1 MKNPIDEMRDLI
13 EKLNYYTKLYDE
25 GKSPISDKE
34 WDDMYFHLE
43 KLEEETGISL
53 GNSPTIHVDYQVV
66 NQLKKVKHN
75 HPMLSLDKTKSEDD
89 VVAFLAGHDGIAMAK
104 MDGLTCS
111 LYYEE
116 GLLTSAET
124 RGNGEVGED
133 ILQNIVRVK
142 GVPIEIPF
150 KDKLVIDG
158 EVICTYE
165 DFEDFSSTYKNPRNF
180 ASGSIRLLDSR
191 ASAQRKLTF
200 VAWDCITGLDECKY
214 LSEKIAHLDSLGF
227 IIVPFLILPVNSSD
241 KINQAISLIK
251 DMAKA
256 FSYPI
261 DGIVFKYDDCAYYQS
276 LGATEHHF
284 RGGLAYKFYD
294 EEYETYLRNIEWSM
308 GKTGI
313 LTPVAIYD
321 DVDTDDSIIN
331 RASLHNLNIMKQ
343 LLGDYPFK
351 GEKIWVCKQ
360 NEIIPQVVRAES
372 LRENFV
378 NGNKS
383 LDKIYSII
391 EDRLLIPPT
400 KCPICG
406 GDTYIKDDFLYCGNP
421 NCDGKFINQLE
432 HFCGKKGL
440 DIKGL
445 SEATLQKLVDWGWV
459 GNYQELFS
467 LSNFRDEWV
476 KKPGFGEKSV
486 DKLLSTIE
494 EARHCELWQFISA
507 LSIPL
512 IGSTYA
518 KEIAKRS
525 MDWFCFREC
534 VEKNYDFTAW
544 ERFGYEMNESLHR
557 FNYSQADD
565 LAYKILDIHNS
576 LWIDP
581 QATTPVIKFSEINGK
596 TFVVTGA
603 VHQFKNRDEVKI
615 AIETR
620 GGKVTNSVTKNTNY
634 LINNDINST
643 SSKNV
648 KAKQLGIPIIT
659 EEQLIAML

>member
-1 MKNPIDEMRDLI
+1 MNPVDEMRDLI

-34 WDDMYFHLE
+34 WDDMYFHLK

-75 HPMLSLDKTKSEDD
+75 HPMLSLDKTKSEDE
-89 VVAFLAGHDGIAMAK
+89 VVEFLAGHDGIAMAK

-111 LYYEE
+111 LCYED
-116 GLLTSAET
+116 GLLISAET
-124 RGNGEVGED
+124 RGNGEIGED

-150 KDKLVIDG
+150 KDKLVVDG

-191 ASAQRKLTF
+191 ASSQRRLTF
-200 VAWDCITGLDECKY
+200 VAWDCITGLDEYKN
-214 LSEKIAHLDSLGF
+214 LSQKIIHLASLGF
-227 IIVPFLILPVNSSD
+227 IIVPFLVLPINNSD
-241 KINQAISLIK
+241 KINHAISLIK
-251 DMAKA
+251 GMAKE

-261 DGIVFKYDDCAYYQS
+261 DGIVFKYNNCEYYQS

-284 RGGLAYKFYD
+284 RGGLAFKFYD
-294 EEYETYLRNIEWSM
+294 EEYETNLKDIEWSM

-331 RASLHNLNIMKQ
+331 RASLHNLNIMNQ
-343 LLGDYPFK
+343 LLGKPYK
-351 GEKIWVCKQ
+351 GQKIWVCKQ
-360 NEIIPQVVRAES
+360 NEIIPQVVRSE
-372 LRENFV
+372 R
-378 NGNKS
+378 
-383 LDKIYSII
+383 LDAALTYI
-391 EDRLLIPPT
+391 DIPA
-400 KCPICG
+400 KCPVCG
-406 GDTYIKDDFLYCGNP
+406 SDTYVKDDFLYCSNP
-421 NCDGKFINQLE
+421 NCDGKFINQLV

-445 SEATLQKLVDWGWV
+445 SEATLQKLVDWGWIN
-459 GNYQELFS
+459 NYQELFS
-467 LSNFRDEWV
+467 LSNFRDEWI
-476 KKPGFGEKSV
+476 KKPGFGQKSV

-494 EARHCELWQFISA
+494 EVRYCELWQFISA

-518 KEIAKRS
+518 KEIAKKCK
-525 MDWFCFREC
+525 DWFSFREY

-544 ERFGYEMNESLHR
+544 DRFGYEMNDSLHR

-576 LWIDP
+576 LWVDP
-581 QATTPVIKFSEINGK
+581 QATTPTIKFSEVNGK
-596 TFVVTGA
+596 TFVITGA
-603 VHQFKNRDEVKI
+603 VRQFQNRDEVKA
-615 AIETR
+615 AIEAH
-620 GGKVTNSVTKNTNY
+620 GGKVTASVSKNTDY

-643 SSKNV
+643 SNKNI
-648 KAKQLGIPIIT
+648 KAKQLGVPIIT

>member
-1 MKNPIDEMRDLI
+1 MNPVDEMRDLI
-13 EKLNYYTKLYDE
+13 EKLNHYTKLYDE

-53 GNSPTIHVDYQVV
+53 GNSPTIHIDYQVV

-75 HPMLSLDKTKSEDD
+75 HPMLSLDKTKSEDEI
-89 VVAFLAGHDGIAMAK
+89 VEFLAGHDGIAMAK

-111 LYYEE
+111 LCYEN
-116 GLLTSAET
+116 GLLISAET
-124 RGNGEVGED
+124 RGNGEIGED

-150 KDKLVIDG
+150 KDKLVVDG

-191 ASAQRKLTF
+191 ASSQRRLTF
-200 VAWDCITGLDECKY
+200 VAWDCITGLDEYKN
-214 LSEKIAHLDSLGF
+214 LSQKIIHLDSLGF
-227 IIVPFLILPVNSSD
+227 IIVPFLVLPINNSD
-241 KINQAISLIK
+241 KINHAISLIK
-251 DMAKA
+251 GMAKD

-261 DGIVFKYDDCAYYQS
+261 DGIVFKYNNCEYYQS

-284 RGGLAYKFYD
+284 RGGLAFKFYD
-294 EEYETYLRNIEWSM
+294 EEYETNLKDIEWSM

-331 RASLHNLNIMKQ
+331 RASLHNLNIMNQ
-343 LLGDYPFK
+343 LLGKPYK
-351 GEKIWVCKQ
+351 GQKIWVCKQ
-360 NEIIPQVVRAES
+360 NEIIPQVVRSE
-372 LRENFV
+372 R
-378 NGNKS
+378 
-383 LDKIYSII
+383 LDAALTYI
-391 EDRLLIPPT
+391 DIPA
-400 KCPICG
+400 KCPVCG
-406 GDTYIKDDFLYCGNP
+406 SNTYVKDDFLYCSNP
-421 NCDGKFINQLE
+421 NCDGKFINQLV

-445 SEATLQKLVDWGWV
+445 SEATLQKLVDWGWIN
-459 GNYQELFS
+459 NYQELFS
-467 LSNFRDEWV
+467 LSNFRDEWI
-476 KKPGFGEKSV
+476 KKPGFGQKSV

-494 EARHCELWQFISA
+494 EVRYCELWQFISA

-518 KEIAKRS
+518 KEIAKKCK
-525 MDWFCFREC
+525 DWFSFREYI
-534 VEKNYDFTAW
+534 EKNYDFTAW
-544 ERFGYEMNESLHR
+544 DRFGYEMNDSLHR

-576 LWIDP
+576 LWVDP
-581 QATTPVIKFSEINGK
+581 QATMPIIKFSEVNGK
-596 TFVVTGA
+596 IFVITGA
-603 VHQFKNRDEVKI
+603 IRQFQNRDEVKA
-615 AIETR
+615 AIEAR
-620 GGKVTNSVTKNTNY
+620 GGKVTASVSKNTDY

-643 SSKNV
+643 SNKNI

>member
-1 MKNPIDEMRDLI
+1 M
-13 EKLNYYTKLYDE
+13 
-25 GKSPISDKE
+25 
-34 WDDMYFHLE
+34 
-43 KLEEETGISL
+43 
-53 GNSPTIHVDYQVV
+53 
-66 NQLKKVKHN
+66 
-75 HPMLSLDKTKSEDD
+75 
-89 VVAFLAGHDGIAMAK
+89 
-104 MDGLTCS
+104 
-111 LYYEE
+111 
-116 GLLTSAET
+116 
-124 RGNGEVGED
+124 
-133 ILQNIVRVK
+133 
-142 GVPIEIPF
+142 
-150 KDKLVIDG
+150 
-158 EVICTYE
+158 
-165 DFEDFSSTYKNPRNF
+165 
-180 ASGSIRLLDSR
+180 
-191 ASAQRKLTF
+191 
-200 VAWDCITGLDECKY
+200 
-214 LSEKIAHLDSLGF
+214 
-227 IIVPFLILPVNSSD
+227 
-241 KINQAISLIK
+241 
-251 DMAKA
+251 
-256 FSYPI
+256 
-261 DGIVFKYDDCAYYQS
+261 
-276 LGATEHHF
+276 
-284 RGGLAYKFYD
+284 AYKFYD
-294 EEYETYLRNIEWSM
+294 EEYETNLRDIEWSM
-308 GKTGI
+308 GKTGT

-331 RASLHNLNIMKQ
+331 RASLHNLNIMNQ
-343 LLGDYPFK
+343 LLGKPYK
-351 GEKIWVCKQ
+351 GQKIWVCKQ
-360 NEIIPQVVRAES
+360 NEIIPQVVRSE
-372 LRENFV
+372 
-378 NGNKS
+378 KS
-383 LDKIYSII
+383 NVALTYID
-391 EDRLLIPPT
+391 IPA
-400 KCPICG
+400 KCPVCG
-406 GDTYIKDDFLYCGNP
+406 GDTYVKDDFLYCGNP

-581 QATTPVIKFSEINGK
+581 QATTPVIKFSEVNGK
-596 TFVVTGA
+596 TFVVTGS
-603 VHQFKNRDEVKI
+603 VHQFKNRDEVKV

-620 GGKVTNSVTKNTNY
+620 GGKVTNSVTKNTDY

>member
-1 MKNPIDEMRDLI
+1 MNPVDEMRDLI

-34 WDDMYFHLE
+34 WDDMYFYLE
-43 KLEEETGISL
+43 KLEEETGIFL
-53 GNSPTIHVDYQVV
+53 GNSPTIHIDYRVV

-75 HPMLSLDKTKSEDD
+75 HPMLSLDKTKSEDE
-89 VVAFLAGHDGIAMAK
+89 VVEFLAGHDGIAMAK

-111 LYYEE
+111 LCYED
-116 GLLTSAET
+116 GLLISAET
-124 RGNGEVGED
+124 RGNGEIGED

-150 KDKLVIDG
+150 KDKLVVDG

-191 ASAQRKLTF
+191 ASSQRRLTF
-200 VAWDCITGLDECKY
+200 VAWDCITGLDEYKN
-214 LSEKIAHLDSLGF
+214 LSQKIIHLDSLGF
-227 IIVPFLILPVNSSD
+227 IIVPFFVLPINNSD
-241 KINQAISLIK
+241 KINHTISLIK
-251 DMAKA
+251 DMAKD

-261 DGIVFKYDDCAYYQS
+261 DGIVFKYNNCEYYQS

-284 RGGLAYKFYD
+284 RGGLAFKFYD
-294 EEYETYLRNIEWSM
+294 EEYETNLKDIEWSM

-331 RASLHNLNIMKQ
+331 RASLHNLNIMNQ
-343 LLGDYPFK
+343 LLGKPYK
-351 GEKIWVCKQ
+351 GQKIWVCKQ
-360 NEIIPQVVRAES
+360 NEIIPQVVRSERSDAA
-372 LRENFV
+372 LTYI
-378 NGNKS
+378 
-383 LDKIYSII
+383 D
-391 EDRLLIPPT
+391 IPA
-400 KCPICG
+400 KCPVCG
-406 GDTYIKDDFLYCGNP
+406 SDTYVKDDFLYCSNS
-421 NCDGKFINQLE
+421 NCDGKFINQLV

-445 SEATLQKLVDWGWV
+445 SEATLQKLVDWGWIN
-459 GNYQELFS
+459 NYQELFS
-467 LSNFRDEWV
+467 LSNFRDEWIE
-476 KKPGFGEKSV
+476 KPSFGQKSV

-518 KEIAKRS
+518 KEIAKKCK
-525 MDWFCFREC
+525 DWFSFREYI
-534 VEKNYDFTAW
+534 EKNYDFIAW
-544 ERFGYEMNESLHR
+544 DRFGYEMNDSLHR

-565 LAYKILDIHNS
+565 LVYKILDIHNS
-576 LWIDP
+576 LWVDP
-581 QATTPVIKFSEINGK
+581 QVTMPTIKFSEVNGK
-596 TFVVTGA
+596 TFVITGA
-603 VHQFKNRDEVKI
+603 VRQFQNRDEVKA
-615 AIETR
+615 AIETH
-620 GGKVTNSVTKNTNY
+620 GGKVTASVSKNTDY

-643 SSKNV
+643 SSKNI

>member
-1 MKNPIDEMRDLI
+1 MNPIDEMRDLI

-25 GKSPISDKE
+25 GHPSISDKE

-75 HPMLSLDKTKSEDD
+75 HPMLSLDKTKSEDE
-89 VVAFLAGHDGIAMAK
+89 VAAFLAGHDGIAMAK

-111 LYYEE
+111 LCYEE

-150 KDKLVIDG
+150 KDKLVVDG

-165 DFEDFSSTYKNPRNF
+165 DFKDFDDAYKNPRNF

-191 ASAQRKLTF
+191 ASSQRRLTF
-200 VAWDCITGLDECKY
+200 VAWDCITGLDECKN
-214 LSEKIAHLDSLGF
+214 LSEKILRLDGLGF
-227 IIVPFLILPVNSSD
+227 IIVPFLILPVNTSEI
-241 KINQAISLIK
+241 INHAISLIK
-251 DMAKA
+251 DMAKD

-261 DGIVFKYDDCAYYQS
+261 DGVVFKYDNCEYYQS

-284 RGGLAYKFYD
+284 RGGLAFKFYD

-308 GKTGI
+308 GKTGQ
-313 LTPVAIYD
+313 LTPVAIFDPVD
-321 DVDTDDSIIN
+321 DGESIVE
-331 RASLHNLNIMKQ
+331 RASLHNLSIMKQ
-343 LLGDYPFK
+343 ILGHPYSRQPI
-351 GEKIWVCKQ
+351 KIIKANQ
-360 NEIIPQVVRAES
+360 IIPQVVW
-372 LRENFV
+372 
-378 NGNKS
+378 GQ
-383 LDKIYSII
+383 KIEPNPYSYW
-391 EDRLLIPPT
+391 EPPC

-421 NCDGKFINQLE
+421 NCDGKFINQLV

-459 GNYQELFS
+459 GNYQELFG
-467 LSNFRDEWV
+467 LSNFRDEWI

-581 QATTPVIKFSEINGK
+581 QATTPVIKFSEVNGK

>member
-1 MKNPIDEMRDLI
+1 MNPIEEMRELI
-13 EKLNYYTKLYDE
+13 DKLNYYTKLYDE
-25 GKSPISDKE
+25 GHPSISDKE

-43 KLEEETGISL
+43 ELEEETGISL

-66 NQLKKVKHN
+66 NQLRKVKHN
-75 HPMLSLDKTKSEDD
+75 HPMLSLNKTKSEDD
-89 VVAFLAGHDGIAMAK
+89 VVAFLANHDGIAMAK

-116 GLLTSAET
+116 GLLVSAET

-150 KDKLVIDG
+150 KDKLVVDG

-191 ASAQRKLTF
+191 ASSQRRLTF
-200 VAWDCITGLDECKY
+200 VAWDCITGLDCET
-214 LSEKIAHLDSLGF
+214 LSEKLIKLDVLGF
-227 IIVPFLILPVNSSD
+227 ITVPFIKIMLNPD
-241 KINQAISLIK
+241 EYKINKTLDYLVTHNINSAINYIK
-251 DMAKA
+251 ETARDKG
-256 FSYPI
+256 YPI
-261 DGIVFKYDDCAYYQS
+261 DGIVFKYDNCEYYQS

-284 RGGLAYKFYD
+284 RGGLAFKFYD
-294 EEYETYLRNIEWSM
+294 EEYETYLRDIEWGL
-308 GKTGI
+308 GKTGQI
-313 LTPVAIYD
+313 TPVAIYD

-343 LLGDYPFK
+343 LLGKPYK
-351 GEKIWVCKQ
+351 GQKIWVCKQ
-360 NEIIPQVVRAES
+360 NEIIPQVVRSE
-372 LRENFV
+372 
-378 NGNKS
+378 KS
-383 LDKIYSII
+383 NVSSTYID
-391 EDRLLIPPT
+391 IPA
-400 KCPICG
+400 KCPVCG
-406 GDTYIKDDFLYCGNP
+406 GDTYIQEDILYCSNP
-421 NCDGKFINQLE
+421 HCDGKFVNLLC
-432 HFCGKKGL
+432 HFVGKKGL

-476 KKPGFGEKSV
+476 EQQGFGPKSV
-486 DKLLSTIE
+486 DKLLTTIE
-494 EARHCELWQFISA
+494 NARECELWQFIAS

-512 IGSTYA
+512 IGTTYA
-518 KEIAKRS
+518 KEIAKRCK
-525 MDWFCFREC
+525 DWFSFREC
-534 VEKNYDFTAW
+534 IGKDYDFTAW
-544 ERFGYEMNESLHR
+544 DRFGYEINDSIHSFDYKE
-557 FNYSQADD
+557 ADD
-565 LAYKILDIHNS
+565 LAYKILTIHNS

-581 QATTPVIKFSEINGK
+581 TATVSTVKFSEIAGK
-596 TFVVTGA
+596 TFVITGA
-603 VHQFKNRDEVKI
+603 VHTFKNRDEVKV

-620 GGKVTNSVTKNTNY
+620 GGKVTGSVSKNTNY
-634 LINNDINST
+634 LVNNDINST

>member
-1 MKNPIDEMRDLI
+1 MNPVDEMRDLI
-13 EKLNYYTKLYDE
+13 EKLNHYTKLYDE

-34 WDDMYFHLE
+34 WDDMYFHLK

-75 HPMLSLDKTKSEDD
+75 HPMLSLDKTKSEDE
-89 VVAFLAGHDGIAMAK
+89 VVEFLAGHDGIAMAK

-111 LYYEE
+111 LCYED
-116 GLLTSAET
+116 GLLISAET
-124 RGNGEVGED
+124 RGNGEIGED

-150 KDKLVIDG
+150 KDKLVVDG

-191 ASAQRKLTF
+191 ASAQRRLTF
-200 VAWDCITGLDECKY
+200 VAWDCITGLDEYKN
-214 LSEKIAHLDSLGF
+214 LSQKIIHLDSLGF
-227 IIVPFLILPVNSSD
+227 IIVPFLVLPINNSD
-241 KINQAISLIK
+241 KINHAISLIK
-251 DMAKA
+251 GMAKD

-261 DGIVFKYDDCAYYQS
+261 DGIVFKYNNCEYYQS

-284 RGGLAYKFYD
+284 RGGLAFKFYD
-294 EEYETYLRNIEWSM
+294 EEYETNLKDIEWSM

-331 RASLHNLNIMKQ
+331 RASLHNLNIMNQ
-343 LLGDYPFK
+343 LLGKPYK
-351 GEKIWVCKQ
+351 GQKIWVCKQ
-360 NEIIPQVVRAES
+360 NEIIPQVVRGERSDAA
-372 LRENFV
+372 LTYI
-378 NGNKS
+378 
-383 LDKIYSII
+383 D
-391 EDRLLIPPT
+391 IPA
-400 KCPICG
+400 KCPVCG
-406 GDTYIKDDFLYCGNP
+406 SDTYVKDDFLYCSNP
-421 NCDGKFINQLE
+421 NCDGKFINQLV

-445 SEATLQKLVDWGWV
+445 SEATLQKLVDWGWIN
-459 GNYQELFS
+459 NYQELFS
-467 LSNFRDEWV
+467 LYNFRDEWV
-476 KKPGFGEKSV
+476 KKPGFGQKSV

-494 EARHCELWQFISA
+494 EVRYCELWQFISA

-518 KEIAKRS
+518 KEIAKKCK
-525 MDWFCFREC
+525 DWFSFREYI
-534 VEKNYDFTAW
+534 EKNYDFTAW
-544 ERFGYEMNESLHR
+544 DRFGYEMNDSLHR

-565 LAYKILDIHNS
+565 LAYKILDVHNS
-576 LWIDP
+576 LWVDP
-581 QATTPVIKFSEINGK
+581 QATMPTIKFSEVNGK
-596 TFVVTGA
+596 IFVITGA
-603 VHQFKNRDEVKI
+603 VRQFQNRDEVKA
-615 AIETR
+615 AIEAH
-620 GGKVTNSVTKNTNY
+620 GGKVTASVSKNTDY

-643 SSKNV
+643 SSKNI

>member
-1 MKNPIDEMRDLI
+1 MNPVDEMRDLI

-53 GNSPTIHVDYQVV
+53 GNSPTIHIDYQVV

-75 HPMLSLDKTKSEDD
+75 HPMLSLDKTKSEDE
-89 VVAFLAGHDGIAMAK
+89 VVEFLAGHDGIAMAK

-111 LYYEE
+111 LCYED
-116 GLLTSAET
+116 GLLISAET
-124 RGNGEVGED
+124 RGNGEIGED

-150 KDKLVIDG
+150 KDKLVVDG

-191 ASAQRKLTF
+191 ASSQRRLTF
-200 VAWDCITGLDECKY
+200 VAWDCITGLDEYKN
-214 LSEKIAHLDSLGF
+214 LSQKIIHLGSLGF
-227 IIVPFLILPVNSSD
+227 IIVPFLVLPINNSD
-241 KINQAISLIK
+241 KINHAISLIK
-251 DMAKA
+251 GMAKD

-261 DGIVFKYDDCAYYQS
+261 DGIVFKYNNCEYYQS

-284 RGGLAYKFYD
+284 RGGLAFKFYD
-294 EEYETYLRNIEWSM
+294 EEYETNLKDIEWSM

-331 RASLHNLNIMKQ
+331 RASLHNLNIMNQ
-343 LLGDYPFK
+343 LLGKPYK
-351 GEKIWVCKQ
+351 GQKIWVCKQ
-360 NEIIPQVVRAES
+360 NEIIPQVVRSE
-372 LRENFV
+372 
-378 NGNKS
+378 KS
-383 LDKIYSII
+383 DAALTYIDI
-391 EDRLLIPPT
+391 PT
-400 KCPICG
+400 KCPVCG
-406 GDTYIKDDFLYCGNP
+406 SDTYVKDDSLYCSNP
-421 NCDGKFINQLE
+421 NCDGKFINQLV

-445 SEATLQKLVDWGWV
+445 SEATLQKLVDWGWIN
-459 GNYQELFS
+459 NYQELFS
-467 LSNFRDEWV
+467 LSNFRDEWI
-476 KKPGFGEKSV
+476 KKPGFGQKSV

-494 EARHCELWQFISA
+494 EVRYCELWQFISA

-518 KEIAKRS
+518 KEIAKKCK
-525 MDWFCFREC
+525 DWFSFREYI
-534 VEKNYDFTAW
+534 EKNYDFTDW
-544 ERFGYEMNESLHR
+544 DRFGYEMNDSLHR

-581 QATTPVIKFSEINGK
+581 QGTTPTIKFSEVNGK
-596 TFVVTGA
+596 TFVITGA
-603 VHQFKNRDEVKI
+603 VHQFQNRDEVKTV
-615 AIETR
+615 IETH
-620 GGKVTNSVTKNTNY
+620 GGKVTASVSKNTDY

-643 SSKNV
+643 SSKNI

>member
-1 MKNPIDEMRDLI
+1 MNPIDEMRDLI

-25 GKSPISDKE
+25 GHPSISDKE

-75 HPMLSLDKTKSEDD
+75 HPMLSLDKTKSKDE
-89 VVAFLAGHDGIAMAK
+89 VVAFLTGHNGIAMAK

-111 LYYEE
+111 LCYED
-116 GLLTSAET
+116 GLLISAET

-142 GVPIEIPF
+142 GVPIEIPN
-150 KDKLVIDG
+150 KNRLVIDG

-191 ASAQRKLTF
+191 ASSQRRLTF
-200 VAWDCITGLDECKY
+200 VAWDCITGLDECKN
-214 LSEKIAHLDSLGF
+214 LSEKILRLDGLGF
-227 IIVPFLILPVNSSD
+227 IIVPFLILPVNTPEI
-241 KINQAISLIK
+241 INHAISLIK
-251 DMAKA
+251 DMAKD

-261 DGIVFKYDDCAYYQS
+261 DGIVFKYDDCEYYQS

-284 RGGLAYKFYD
+284 RGGLAFKFYD
-294 EEYETYLRNIEWSM
+294 EEYETNLKDIEWSM

-331 RASLHNLNIMKQ
+331 RASLHNLNIMNQ
-343 LLGDYPFK
+343 LLGKPYK
-351 GEKIWVCKQ
+351 GQKIWVCKQ
-360 NEIIPQVVRAES
+360 NEIIPQVVRSE
-372 LRENFV
+372 
-378 NGNKS
+378 KS
-383 LDKIYSII
+383 NVALTYID
-391 EDRLLIPPT
+391 IPA
-400 KCPICG
+400 KCPVCG
-406 GDTYIKDDFLYCGNP
+406 GDTYVKDDFLYCGNP
-421 NCDGKFINQLE
+421 NCDGKFVNLLN
-432 HFCGKKGL
+432 HFVGKKGL

-445 SEATLQKLVDWGWV
+445 SEATLQKLIDWGWI
-459 GNYQELFS
+459 GNYQELFN
-467 LSNFRDEWV
+467 LSNFRDEWIEQ
-476 KKPGFGEKSV
+476 PGFGVKSV
-486 DKLLSTIE
+486 DKLLATID
-494 EARHCELWQFISA
+494 EARNCELWQFIAS

-518 KEIAKRS
+518 KEIAKRCK
-525 MDWFCFREC
+525 DWFSFREC
-534 VEKNYDFTAW
+534 IEKNYDFTAW
-544 ERFGYEMNESLHR
+544 DRFGYEMNDSLHN
-557 FNYSQADD
+557 FDYKEADE
-565 LAYKILDIHNS
+565 LAFKILNIHNS

-581 QATTPVIKFSEINGK
+581 TATVLTVKFSEIADK
-596 TFVVTGA
+596 VFVITGS
-603 VHQFKNRDEVKI
+603 VHTFKNRDEVKVT
-615 AIETR
+615 IETR

-643 SSKNV
+643 SSKNI

>member
-1 MKNPIDEMRDLI
+1 MNPVDEMRDLI

-34 WDDMYFHLE
+34 WDDMYFHLK

-75 HPMLSLDKTKSEDD
+75 HPMLSLDKTKSEDE
-89 VVAFLAGHDGIAMAK
+89 VVEFLAGHDGIAMAK

-111 LYYEE
+111 LCYED
-116 GLLTSAET
+116 GLLISAET
-124 RGNGEVGED
+124 RGNGEIGED

-150 KDKLVIDG
+150 KDKLVVDG

-191 ASAQRKLTF
+191 ASSQRRLTF
-200 VAWDCITGLDECKY
+200 VAWDCITGLDEYKN
-214 LSEKIAHLDSLGF
+214 LSQKIIHLASLGF
-227 IIVPFLILPVNSSD
+227 IIVPFLVLPINNSD
-241 KINQAISLIK
+241 KINHAISLIK
-251 DMAKA
+251 GMAKE

-261 DGIVFKYDDCAYYQS
+261 DGIVFKYNNCEYYQS

-284 RGGLAYKFYD
+284 RGGLAFKFYD
-294 EEYETYLRNIEWSM
+294 EEYETNLKDIEWSM

-331 RASLHNLNIMKQ
+331 RASLHNLNIMNQ
-343 LLGDYPFK
+343 LLGKPYK
-351 GEKIWVCKQ
+351 GQKIWVCKQ
-360 NEIIPQVVRAES
+360 NEIIPQVVRSE
-372 LRENFV
+372 R
-378 NGNKS
+378 
-383 LDKIYSII
+383 LDAALTYI
-391 EDRLLIPPT
+391 DIPA
-400 KCPICG
+400 KCPVCG
-406 GDTYIKDDFLYCGNP
+406 SDTYVKDDFLYCSNP
-421 NCDGKFINQLE
+421 NCDGKFINQLV

-445 SEATLQKLVDWGWV
+445 SEATLQKLVDCGWIN
-459 GNYQELFS
+459 NYQELFS
-467 LSNFRDEWV
+467 LSNFRDEWI
-476 KKPGFGEKSV
+476 KKPGFGQKSV

-494 EARHCELWQFISA
+494 EVRYCELWQFISA

-518 KEIAKRS
+518 KEIAKKCK
-525 MDWFCFREC
+525 DWFSFREY

-544 ERFGYEMNESLHR
+544 DRFGYEMNDSLHR

-576 LWIDP
+576 LWVDP
-581 QATTPVIKFSEINGK
+581 QATTPTIKFSEVNGK
-596 TFVVTGA
+596 TFVITGA
-603 VHQFKNRDEVKI
+603 VRQFQNRDEVKA
-615 AIETR
+615 AIEAH
-620 GGKVTNSVTKNTNY
+620 GGKVTASVSKNTDY

-643 SSKNV
+643 SNKNI

>member
-1 MKNPIDEMRDLI
+1 MNPVDEMRDLI
-13 EKLNYYTKLYDE
+13 EKLNHYTKLYDE

-34 WDDMYFHLE
+34 WDDMYFHLK

-53 GNSPTIHVDYQVV
+53 GNSPTIHIDYQVV

-75 HPMLSLDKTKSEDD
+75 HPMLSLDKTKSEDE
-89 VVAFLAGHDGIAMAK
+89 VVEFLADHDGIAMAK

-111 LYYEE
+111 LCYED
-116 GLLTSAET
+116 GLLISAET
-124 RGNGEVGED
+124 RGNGEIGED

-150 KDKLVIDG
+150 KDKLVVDG

-165 DFEDFSSTYKNPRNF
+165 DFKDFSSTYKNPRNF

-191 ASAQRKLTF
+191 ASSQRRLTF
-200 VAWDCITGLDECKY
+200 VAWDCITGLDEYKN
-214 LSEKIAHLDSLGF
+214 LSQKIIHLDSLGF
-227 IIVPFLILPVNSSD
+227 IIVPFLVLPINNSD
-241 KINQAISLIK
+241 KINHAISLIK
-251 DMAKA
+251 GMAKD

-261 DGIVFKYDDCAYYQS
+261 DGIVFKYNNCEYYQS

-284 RGGLAYKFYD
+284 RGGLAFKFYD
-294 EEYETYLRNIEWSM
+294 EEYETNLKDIEWSM

-331 RASLHNLNIMKQ
+331 RASLHNLNIMNQ
-343 LLGDYPFK
+343 LLGKPYK
-351 GEKIWVCKQ
+351 GQKIWVCKQ
-360 NEIIPQVVRAES
+360 NEIIPQVVRSE
-372 LRENFV
+372 R
-378 NGNKS
+378 
-383 LDKIYSII
+383 LDIVLTYI
-391 EDRLLIPPT
+391 DIPA
-400 KCPICG
+400 KCPVCG
-406 GDTYIKDDFLYCGNP
+406 SDTYVKDDFLYCSNP
-421 NCDGKFINQLE
+421 NCDGKFINQLV

-445 SEATLQKLVDWGWV
+445 SEATLQKLVDWGWIN
-459 GNYQELFS
+459 NYQELFS
-467 LSNFRDEWV
+467 LSNFRDEWI
-476 KKPGFGEKSV
+476 KKPGFGQKSV

-494 EARHCELWQFISA
+494 EVRYCELWQFISA

-518 KEIAKRS
+518 KEIAKKCK
-525 MDWFCFREC
+525 DWFSFREYI
-534 VEKNYDFTAW
+534 EKNYDFTDW
-544 ERFGYEMNESLHR
+544 DRFGYEMNDSLHR

-581 QATTPVIKFSEINGK
+581 QGTTPTIKFSEVNGK
-596 TFVVTGA
+596 TFVITGA
-603 VHQFKNRDEVKI
+603 VHQFQNRDEVKTV
-615 AIETR
+615 IETH
-620 GGKVTNSVTKNTNY
+620 GGKVTTSVSKNTDY

-643 SSKNV
+643 SSKNI

>member
-1 MKNPIDEMRDLI
+1 MNPVDEMRDLI
-13 EKLNYYTKLYDE
+13 EKLNHYTKLYDE

-53 GNSPTIHVDYQVV
+53 GNSPTIHIDYQVV

-75 HPMLSLDKTKSEDD
+75 HPMLSLDKTKSEDE
-89 VVAFLAGHDGIAMAK
+89 VVEFLAGHDGIAMAK

-111 LYYEE
+111 LCYED
-116 GLLTSAET
+116 GLLISAET
-124 RGNGEVGED
+124 RGNGEIGED

-150 KDKLVIDG
+150 KDKLVVDG

-191 ASAQRKLTF
+191 ASSQRRLTF
-200 VAWDCITGLDECKY
+200 VAWDCITGLDEYKN
-214 LSEKIAHLDSLGF
+214 LSQKIIHLDSLGF
-227 IIVPFLILPVNSSD
+227 IIVPFLVLPINNSD
-241 KINQAISLIK
+241 KINHAISLIRG
-251 DMAKA
+251 MAKD

-261 DGIVFKYDDCAYYQS
+261 DGIVFKYNNCEYYQS

-284 RGGLAYKFYD
+284 RGGLAFKFYD
-294 EEYETYLRNIEWSM
+294 EEYETNLKDIEWSM

-331 RASLHNLNIMKQ
+331 RASLHNLNIMNQ
-343 LLGDYPFK
+343 LLGKPYK
-351 GEKIWVCKQ
+351 GQKIWVCKQ
-360 NEIIPQVVRAES
+360 NEIIPQVVRSE
-372 LRENFV
+372 R
-378 NGNKS
+378 
-383 LDKIYSII
+383 LDAALTYI
-391 EDRLLIPPT
+391 DIPA
-400 KCPICG
+400 KCPVCG
-406 GDTYIKDDFLYCGNP
+406 SNTYVKDDFLYCSNP
-421 NCDGKFINQLE
+421 NCDGKFINQLV

-445 SEATLQKLVDWGWV
+445 SEATLQKLVDWGWIN
-459 GNYQELFS
+459 NYQELFS
-467 LSNFRDEWV
+467 LSNFRDEWI
-476 KKPGFGEKSV
+476 KKPGFGQKSV
-486 DKLLSTIE
+486 DKLLSIIE
-494 EARHCELWQFISA
+494 EVRYCELWQFISA

-518 KEIAKRS
+518 KEIAKKCK
-525 MDWFCFREC
+525 DWFSFREYI
-534 VEKNYDFTAW
+534 EKNYDFTDW
-544 ERFGYEMNESLHR
+544 DRFGYEMNDSLHR

-581 QATTPVIKFSEINGK
+581 QGTTPTIKFSEVNGK
-596 TFVVTGA
+596 TFVITGA
-603 VHQFKNRDEVKI
+603 VRQFQNRDEVKTV
-615 AIETR
+615 IETH
-620 GGKVTNSVTKNTNY
+620 GGKVTASVSKNTDY

-643 SSKNV
+643 SSKNI

>member
-1 MKNPIDEMRDLI
+1 MNQLDEMRDLI

-43 KLEEETGISL
+43 ELEEKTGIYL
-53 GNSPTIHVDYQVV
+53 GNSPTVHVDYQVV

-75 HPMLSLDKTKSEDD
+75 HPMLSLDKTKSVDE
-89 VVAFLAGHDGIAMAK
+89 VVSFLGKNDGIAMAK

-111 LYYEE
+111 LCYED

-142 GVPIEIPF
+142 GVPLEIPF
-150 KDKLVIDG
+150 KNKLIIDG

-191 ASAQRKLTF
+191 ASSQRRLTF
-200 VAWDCITGLDECKY
+200 VAWDCIAGLDECKN
-214 LSEKIAHLDSLGF
+214 LSEKIFRLDGLGF
-227 IIVPFLILPVNSSD
+227 IIVPFLILPANTSYKVD
-241 KINQAISLIK
+241 HAILLIK
-251 DMAKA
+251 DMAKEY
-256 FSYPI
+256 SYPI
-261 DGIVFKYDDCAYYQS
+261 DGVVFKYDNCEYYQS
-276 LGATEHHF
+276 LGATGHHF
-284 RGGLAYKFYD
+284 RGGLAFKFYD
-294 EEYETYLRNIEWSM
+294 EEYETYLRDIEWGL
-308 GKTGI
+308 GKTGQI
-313 LTPVAIYD
+313 TPVAIYD

-331 RASLHNLNIMKQ
+331 RASLHNLNIMRQ
-343 LLGDYPFK
+343 LLGKPYK
-351 GEKIWVCKQ
+351 GQKIWVCKQ
-360 NEIIPQVVRAES
+360 NEIIPQVVRSE
-372 LRENFV
+372 
-378 NGNKS
+378 KS
-383 LDKIYSII
+383 NTALTYID
-391 EDRLLIPPT
+391 IPA
-400 KCPICG
+400 KCPVCG
-406 GDTYIKDDFLYCGNP
+406 GDTYIQEDILYCGNP
-421 NCDGKFINQLE
+421 HCDGKLVNLLC

-476 KKPGFGEKSV
+476 EQPGFGPKSV
-486 DKLLSTIE
+486 DKLLATID
-494 EARHCELWQFISA
+494 EARDCELWQFIAS

-512 IGSTYA
+512 IGTTYA
-518 KEIAKRS
+518 KEIAKRCN
-525 MDWFCFREC
+525 DWFSFREC
-534 VEKNYDFTAW
+534 IEKNYDFTTW
-544 ERFGYEMNESLHR
+544 DRFGYEINDSIHNFDYKE
-557 FNYSQADD
+557 ADD
-565 LAYKILDIHNS
+565 LAYKVLTIHNS

-581 QATTPVIKFSEINGK
+581 TATVSTVKFSEVAGK
-596 TFVVTGA
+596 TFVITGS
-603 VHQFKNRDEVKI
+603 VHTFKNRDEVKV

-620 GGKVTNSVTKNTNY
+620 GGKVTGSVSKNTNY
-634 LINNDINST
+634 LVNNDINST

>member
-1 MKNPIDEMRDLI
+1 MNPVDEMRDLI
-13 EKLNYYTKLYDE
+13 EKLNHYTKLYDE

-34 WDDMYFHLE
+34 WDDMYFHLK

-53 GNSPTIHVDYQVV
+53 GNSPTIHIDYQVV

-75 HPMLSLDKTKSEDD
+75 HPMLSLDKTKSEDE
-89 VVAFLAGHDGIAMAK
+89 VVEFLADHDGIAMAK

-111 LYYEE
+111 LCYED
-116 GLLTSAET
+116 GLLISAET
-124 RGNGEVGED
+124 RGNGEIGED

-150 KDKLVIDG
+150 KDKLVVDG

-191 ASAQRKLTF
+191 ASSQRRLTF
-200 VAWDCITGLDECKY
+200 VAWDCITGLDEYKN
-214 LSEKIAHLDSLGF
+214 LSQKIIHLDSLGF
-227 IIVPFLILPVNSSD
+227 IIVPFLVLPINNSD
-241 KINQAISLIK
+241 KINHAISLIK
-251 DMAKA
+251 GMAKD

-261 DGIVFKYDDCAYYQS
+261 DGIVFKYNNCEYYQS

-284 RGGLAYKFYD
+284 RGGLAFKFYD
-294 EEYETYLRNIEWSM
+294 EEYETNLKDIEWSM

-331 RASLHNLNIMKQ
+331 RASLHNLNIMNQ
-343 LLGDYPFK
+343 LLGKPYK
-351 GEKIWVCKQ
+351 GQKIWVCKQ
-360 NEIIPQVVRAES
+360 NEIIPQVVRSERSDVA
-372 LRENFV
+372 LTYI
-378 NGNKS
+378 
-383 LDKIYSII
+383 D
-391 EDRLLIPPT
+391 IPA
-400 KCPICG
+400 KCPVCG
-406 GDTYIKDDFLYCGNP
+406 SDTYVKDDFLYCSNS
-421 NCDGKFINQLE
+421 NCDGKFINQLV

-445 SEATLQKLVDWGWV
+445 SEATLQKLVDWGWIN
-459 GNYQELFS
+459 NYQELFS
-467 LSNFRDEWV
+467 LSNFRDEWI
-476 KKPGFGEKSV
+476 KKPGFGQKSV

-494 EARHCELWQFISA
+494 EVRYCELWQFISA

-518 KEIAKRS
+518 KEIAKKCK
-525 MDWFCFREC
+525 DWFSFREYI
-534 VEKNYDFTAW
+534 EKNYDFTDW
-544 ERFGYEMNESLHR
+544 DRFGYEMNDSLHR

-581 QATTPVIKFSEINGK
+581 QGTTPTIKFSEVNGK
-596 TFVVTGA
+596 TFVITGA
-603 VHQFKNRDEVKI
+603 VHQFQNRDEVKTV
-615 AIETR
+615 IETH
-620 GGKVTNSVTKNTNY
+620 GGKVTASVSKNTDY

-643 SSKNV
+643 SSKNI

>member
-1 MKNPIDEMRDLI
+1 MNPVDEMRDLI
-13 EKLNYYTKLYDE
+13 EKLNHYTKLYDE

-34 WDDMYFHLE
+34 WDDMYFHLK

-75 HPMLSLDKTKSEDD
+75 HPMLSLDKTKSEDE
-89 VVAFLAGHDGIAMAK
+89 VVEFLAGHDGIAMAK

-111 LYYEE
+111 LCYED
-116 GLLTSAET
+116 GLLISAET
-124 RGNGEVGED
+124 RGNGEIGED

-150 KDKLVIDG
+150 KDKLVVDG

-191 ASAQRKLTF
+191 ASSQRRLTF
-200 VAWDCITGLDECKY
+200 VAWDCITGLDEYKN
-214 LSEKIAHLDSLGF
+214 LSEKIIHLDSLGF
-227 IIVPFLILPVNSSD
+227 IIVPFLVLPINNSD
-241 KINQAISLIK
+241 KINYAISLIK
-251 DMAKA
+251 DMAKD

-261 DGIVFKYDDCAYYQS
+261 DGIVFKYNNCEYYQS

-284 RGGLAYKFYD
+284 RGGLAFKFYD
-294 EEYETYLRNIEWSM
+294 EEYETNLKDIEWSM

-331 RASLHNLNIMKQ
+331 RASLHNLNIMNQ
-343 LLGDYPFK
+343 LLGKPYK
-351 GEKIWVCKQ
+351 GQKIWVCKQ
-360 NEIIPQVVRAES
+360 NEIIPQVVRSE
-372 LRENFV
+372 R
-378 NGNKS
+378 
-383 LDKIYSII
+383 LDAALTYI
-391 EDRLLIPPT
+391 DIPA
-400 KCPICG
+400 KCPVCG
-406 GDTYIKDDFLYCGNP
+406 SDTYVKDDFLYCSNP
-421 NCDGKFINQLE
+421 NCDGKFINQLV

-445 SEATLQKLVDWGWV
+445 SEATLQKLVDWGWIN
-459 GNYQELFS
+459 NYQELFS
-467 LSNFRDEWV
+467 LSNFRDEWI
-476 KKPGFGEKSV
+476 KKPGFGQKSV

-494 EARHCELWQFISA
+494 EVRYCELWQFISA

-518 KEIAKRS
+518 KEIAKKCK
-525 MDWFCFREC
+525 DWFSFREYI
-534 VEKNYDFTAW
+534 EKNYDFTDW
-544 ERFGYEMNESLHR
+544 DRFGYEMNDSLHR

-581 QATTPVIKFSEINGK
+581 QGTTPTIKFSEVNGK
-596 TFVVTGA
+596 TFVITGA
-603 VHQFKNRDEVKI
+603 VHQFQNRDEVKTV
-615 AIETR
+615 IETH
-620 GGKVTNSVTKNTNY
+620 GGKVTASVSKNTDY

-643 SSKNV
+643 SSKNI

>member
-1 MKNPIDEMRDLI
+1 MNPIDEMRELI
-13 EKLNYYTKLYDE
+13 DKLNYYTKLYDE
-25 GKSPISDKE
+25 GHPSISDKD
-34 WDDMYFHLE
+34 WDDMYFHLKE
-43 KLEEETGISL
+43 LEEKTGIYL
-53 GNSPTIHVDYQVV
+53 GNSPTVHVDYQVV

-75 HPMLSLDKTKSEDD
+75 HPMLSLDKTKSVDE
-89 VVAFLAGHDGIAMAK
+89 VVSFLGKNDGIAMAK

-111 LYYEE
+111 LCYED

-133 ILQNIVRVK
+133 IFQNIVRVK
-142 GVPIEIPF
+142 GVPLEIPF
-150 KDKLVIDG
+150 KNKLIVDG

-165 DFEDFSSTYKNPRNF
+165 DFEDFSSAYKNPRNF

-191 ASAQRKLTF
+191 ASSQRRLTF
-200 VAWDCITGLDECKY
+200 VAWDCIAGLDECKN
-214 LSEKIAHLDSLGF
+214 LSEKIFRLDGLGF
-227 IIVPFLILPVNSSD
+227 IIVPFLMLPANTSD
-241 KINQAISLIK
+241 KVNHAILLIK
-251 DMAKA
+251 DMAKEY
-256 FSYPI
+256 SYPI

-294 EEYETYLRNIEWSM
+294 EEYETYLRDIEWGL
-308 GKTGI
+308 GKTGQI
-313 LTPVAIYD
+313 TPVAIYD

-331 RASLHNLNIMKQ
+331 RASLHNLNIMRQ
-343 LLGDYPFK
+343 LLGKPYK
-351 GEKIWVCKQ
+351 GQKIWVCKQ
-360 NEIIPQVVRAES
+360 NEIIPQVVRSE
-372 LRENFV
+372 
-378 NGNKS
+378 KS
-383 LDKIYSII
+383 NTALTYID
-391 EDRLLIPPT
+391 IPA
-400 KCPICG
+400 KCPVCG
-406 GDTYIKDDFLYCGNP
+406 GDTYIQDDILYCGNP
-421 NCDGKFINQLE
+421 HCDGKFVNLLC

-476 KKPGFGEKSV
+476 EQQGFGPKSV
-486 DKLLSTIE
+486 DKLLATID
-494 EARHCELWQFISA
+494 EARNCELWQFIAS

-512 IGSTYA
+512 IGTTYA
-518 KEIAKRS
+518 KEIAKRCN
-525 MDWFCFREC
+525 DWFSFREC
-534 VEKNYDFTAW
+534 IEKNYDFTTW
-544 ERFGYEMNESLHR
+544 DRFGYEINDSIHNFDYKE
-557 FNYSQADD
+557 ADD
-565 LAYKILDIHNS
+565 LAYKVLTIHNS

-581 QATTPVIKFSEINGK
+581 TATVSTVKFSEVAGK
-596 TFVVTGA
+596 TFVITGS
-603 VHQFKNRDEVKI
+603 VHTFKNRDEVKV

-620 GGKVTNSVTKNTNY
+620 GGKVTGSVSKNTDY
-634 LINNDINST
+634 LVNNDINST

>member
-1 MKNPIDEMRDLI
+1 MNPIDEMRDLI

-25 GKSPISDKE
+25 GHPSISDKE

-75 HPMLSLDKTKSEDD
+75 HPMLSLDKTKSEDE
-89 VVAFLAGHDGIAMAK
+89 VVAFLANHDGIAMAK

-111 LYYEE
+111 LYYED

-150 KDKLVIDG
+150 RDKLVIDG

-165 DFEDFSSTYKNPRNF
+165 DFEDFADTYKNPRNF

-191 ASAQRKLTF
+191 ASSQRRLTF
-200 VAWDCITGLDECKY
+200 VAWDCIEGLDCKT
-214 LSEKIAHLDSLGF
+214 LSEKLFKLVDLGF
-227 IIVPFLILPVNSSD
+227 FIVPYLILPENTFE
-241 KINQAISLIK
+241 KINHAILLIQN
-251 DMAKA
+251 MAKD

-261 DGIVFKYDDCAYYQS
+261 DGVVFKYDNCEYYQS
-276 LGATEHHF
+276 LGATGHHF
-284 RGGLAYKFYD
+284 RGGLAFKFYD
-294 EEYETYLRNIEWSM
+294 EEYDTELLNIEWSM
-308 GKTGI
+308 GKTGQI
-313 LTPVAIYD
+313 TPIAIFKP
-321 DVDTDDSIIN
+321 VDMDDSEVS

-343 LLGDYPFK
+343 ILGTPYYRQ
-351 GEKIWVCKQ
+351 KIKVYKA
-360 NEIIPQVVRAES
+360 NMIIPQVKSGV
-372 LRENFV
+372 LENDE
-378 NGNKS
+378 KS
-383 LDKIYSII
+383 GFFDPDIPYSMTTPYHFY
-391 EDRLLIPPT
+391 PPV

-406 GDTYIKDDFLYCGNP
+406 EETYIQDDFLYCSNP
-421 NCDGKFINQLE
+421 YCDGKFVNKLV

-467 LSNFRDEWV
+467 LSNFRDEWMEQ
-476 KKPGFGEKSV
+476 PGFGPKSV
-486 DKLLSTIE
+486 DKLLATID
-494 EARHCELWQFISA
+494 EARDCELWQFIAS

-512 IGSTYA
+512 IGTTYA
-518 KEIAKRS
+518 KEIAKRCK
-525 MDWFCFREC
+525 DWFSFREC
-534 VEKNYDFTAW
+534 IGKNYDFTAW
-544 ERFGYEMNESLHR
+544 DRFGYEINDSIHNFDYKE
-557 FNYSQADD
+557 ADD
-565 LAYKILDIHNS
+565 LAYKVLTIHNS

-581 QATTPVIKFSEINGK
+581 TATVSTVKFNDVAGK
-596 TFVVTGA
+596 TFVITGS
-603 VHQFKNRDEVKI
+603 VHTFKNRDEVKV

-620 GGKVTNSVTKNTNY
+620 GGKVTGSVSKNTNY
-634 LINNDINST
+634 LVNNDINSI
-643 SSKNV
+643 SSKNM

>member
-1 MKNPIDEMRDLI
+1 MNPVDEMRDLI

-53 GNSPTIHVDYQVV
+53 GNSPTIHIDYQVV

-75 HPMLSLDKTKSEDD
+75 HPMLSLDKTKSEDE
-89 VVAFLAGHDGIAMAK
+89 VVEFLAGHDGIAMAK

-111 LYYEE
+111 LCYED
-116 GLLTSAET
+116 GLLISAET
-124 RGNGEVGED
+124 RGNGEIGED

-150 KDKLVIDG
+150 KDKLVVDG

-191 ASAQRKLTF
+191 ASSQRRLTF
-200 VAWDCITGLDECKY
+200 VAWDCITGLDEYKN
-214 LSEKIAHLDSLGF
+214 LSQKIIHLDSLGF
-227 IIVPFLILPVNSSD
+227 IIVPFLVLPINNSD
-241 KINQAISLIK
+241 KINHAISLIK
-251 DMAKA
+251 GMAKD

-261 DGIVFKYDDCAYYQS
+261 DGIVFKYNDCEYYQS

-284 RGGLAYKFYD
+284 RGGLAFKFYD
-294 EEYETYLRNIEWSM
+294 EEYETNLKDIEWSM

-331 RASLHNLNIMKQ
+331 RASLHNLNIMNQ
-343 LLGDYPFK
+343 LLGKPYK
-351 GEKIWVCKQ
+351 GQKIWVCKQ
-360 NEIIPQVVRAES
+360 NEIIPQVVRSE
-372 LRENFV
+372 
-378 NGNKS
+378 K
-383 LDKIYSII
+383 LDAALTYI
-391 EDRLLIPPT
+391 DIPA
-400 KCPICG
+400 KCPVCG
-406 GDTYIKDDFLYCGNP
+406 SDTYIKDDFLYCSNP
-421 NCDGKFINQLE
+421 NCDGKFINQLV

-445 SEATLQKLVDWGWV
+445 SEATLQKLVDWGWMN
-459 GNYQELFS
+459 NYQELFS
-467 LSNFRDEWV
+467 LSNFRDEWI
-476 KKPGFGEKSV
+476 KKPGFGQKSV

-494 EARHCELWQFISA
+494 EVRYCELWQFISA

-518 KEIAKRS
+518 KEIAKKCK
-525 MDWFCFREC
+525 DWFSFREY

-544 ERFGYEMNESLHR
+544 DRFGYEMNDSLHR

-581 QATTPVIKFSEINGK
+581 QVTIEKIESAILNKNFVITGRLLLIQNREKLINIVEEK
-596 TFVVTGA
+596 
-603 VHQFKNRDEVKI
+603 
-615 AIETR
+615 
-620 GGKVTNSVTKNTNY
+620 GGKVQSS
-634 LINNDINST
+634 I
-643 SSKNV
+643 SSKTTYLVCNDLNSASTKFK
-648 KAKQLGIPIIT
+648 KAKELNIPVIS
-659 EEQLIAML
+659 EEELLKMCDYKI

>member
-1 MKNPIDEMRDLI
+1 MNPVDEMRDLI
-13 EKLNYYTKLYDE
+13 EKLNHYTKLYDE

-43 KLEEETGISL
+43 KLEKETGISL
-53 GNSPTIHVDYQVV
+53 GNSPTIHIDYQVV

-75 HPMLSLDKTKSEDD
+75 HPMLSLDKTKSEDE
-89 VVAFLAGHDGIAMAK
+89 VVEFLAGHDGIAMAK

-111 LYYEE
+111 LCYED
-116 GLLTSAET
+116 GLLISAET
-124 RGNGEVGED
+124 RGNGEIGED

-150 KDKLVIDG
+150 KNKLVVDG

-191 ASAQRKLTF
+191 ASAQRRLTF
-200 VAWDCITGLDECKY
+200 VAWDCITGLDEYKN
-214 LSEKIAHLDSLGF
+214 LSQKIIHLDSLGF
-227 IIVPFLILPVNSSD
+227 IIVPFLVLPINNSD
-241 KINQAISLIK
+241 KINHAISLIK
-251 DMAKA
+251 GMAKD

-261 DGIVFKYDDCAYYQS
+261 DGIVFKYNNCEYYRS

-284 RGGLAYKFYD
+284 RGGLAFKFYD
-294 EEYETYLRNIEWSM
+294 EEYETNLKDIEWSM

-331 RASLHNLNIMKQ
+331 RASLHNLNIMNQ
-343 LLGDYPFK
+343 LLGKPYK
-351 GEKIWVCKQ
+351 GQKIWVCKQ
-360 NEIIPQVVRAES
+360 NEIIPQVVRSERSDAA
-372 LRENFV
+372 LTYI
-378 NGNKS
+378 
-383 LDKIYSII
+383 D
-391 EDRLLIPPT
+391 IPA
-400 KCPICG
+400 KCPVCG
-406 GDTYIKDDFLYCGNP
+406 SDTYVKDDFLYCSNS
-421 NCDGKFINQLE
+421 NCDGKFINQLV

-445 SEATLQKLVDWGWV
+445 SEATLQKLVDWGWIN
-459 GNYQELFS
+459 NYQELFS
-467 LSNFRDEWV
+467 LSNFRDEWI
-476 KKPGFGEKSV
+476 KKPGFGQKSV

-494 EARHCELWQFISA
+494 EVRYCELWQFISA

-518 KEIAKRS
+518 KEIAKKCK
-525 MDWFCFREC
+525 DWFSFREY

-544 ERFGYEMNESLHR
+544 DRFGYEMNDSLHR

-565 LAYKILDIHNS
+565 LVYKILDIHNS
-576 LWIDP
+576 LWVDP
-581 QATTPVIKFSEINGK
+581 QATTPTIKFSEVNGK
-596 TFVVTGA
+596 TFVITGA
-603 VHQFKNRDEVKI
+603 VRQFQNRDEVKA
-615 AIETR
+615 AIETH
-620 GGKVTNSVTKNTNY
+620 GGKVTASVSKNTDY

-643 SSKNV
+643 SSKNI

>member
-1 MKNPIDEMRDLI
+1 MNPVDEMRDLI
-13 EKLNYYTKLYDE
+13 EKLNHYTKLYDE

-75 HPMLSLDKTKSEDD
+75 HPMLSLDKTKSEDE
-89 VVAFLAGHDGIAMAK
+89 VVEFLAGHDGIAMAK

-111 LYYEE
+111 LCYED
-116 GLLTSAET
+116 GLLISAET
-124 RGNGEVGED
+124 RGNGEIGED

-150 KDKLVIDG
+150 KDKLVVDG

-191 ASAQRKLTF
+191 ASAQRRLTF
-200 VAWDCITGLDECKY
+200 VAWDCITGLDEYKN
-214 LSEKIAHLDSLGF
+214 LSQKIIHLDSLGF
-227 IIVPFLILPVNSSD
+227 IIVPFLVLPINNSD
-241 KINQAISLIK
+241 KINHAISLIK
-251 DMAKA
+251 GMAKD

-261 DGIVFKYDDCAYYQS
+261 DGIVFKYNNCEYYQS

-284 RGGLAYKFYD
+284 RGGLAFKFYD
-294 EEYETYLRNIEWSM
+294 EEYETNLKDIEWSM

-331 RASLHNLNIMKQ
+331 RASLHNLNIMNQ
-343 LLGDYPFK
+343 LLGKPYK
-351 GEKIWVCKQ
+351 GQKIWVCKQ
-360 NEIIPQVVRAES
+360 NEIIPQVVRSE
-372 LRENFV
+372 
-378 NGNKS
+378 KS
-383 LDKIYSII
+383 DAALTYIDI
-391 EDRLLIPPT
+391 PT
-400 KCPICG
+400 KCPVCG
-406 GDTYIKDDFLYCGNP
+406 SDTYVKDDFLYCSNP
-421 NCDGKFINQLE
+421 NCDGKFINQLV

-445 SEATLQKLVDWGWV
+445 SEATLQKLVDWGWIN
-459 GNYQELFS
+459 NYQELFS
-467 LSNFRDEWV
+467 LSNFRDEWI
-476 KKPGFGEKSV
+476 KKPGFGQKSV

-494 EARHCELWQFISA
+494 EVRYCELWQFISA

-518 KEIAKRS
+518 KEIAKKCK
-525 MDWFCFREC
+525 DWFSFREY

-544 ERFGYEMNESLHR
+544 DRFGYEMNDSLHR

-576 LWIDP
+576 LWVDP
-581 QATTPVIKFSEINGK
+581 QATTPTIKFSEVNGK
-596 TFVVTGA
+596 TFVITGA
-603 VHQFKNRDEVKI
+603 VRQFQNRDEVK
-615 AIETR
+615 AVIETH
-620 GGKVTNSVTKNTNY
+620 GGKVTASVSKNTDY

-643 SSKNV
+643 SSKNI

>member
-1 MKNPIDEMRDLI
+1 MNPVDEMRDLI
-13 EKLNYYTKLYDE
+13 EKLNHYTKLYDE

-53 GNSPTIHVDYQVV
+53 GNSPTIHIDYQVV

-75 HPMLSLDKTKSEDD
+75 HPMLSLDKTKSEDE
-89 VVAFLAGHDGIAMAK
+89 VVEFLAGHDGIAMAK

-111 LYYEE
+111 LCYED
-116 GLLTSAET
+116 GLLISAET
-124 RGNGEVGED
+124 RGNGEIGED

-150 KDKLVIDG
+150 KDKLVVDG

-191 ASAQRKLTF
+191 ASAQRRLTF
-200 VAWDCITGLDECKY
+200 VAWDCITGLDEYKN
-214 LSEKIAHLDSLGF
+214 LSQKIIHLDSLGF
-227 IIVPFLILPVNSSD
+227 IIVPFLVLPINNSD
-241 KINQAISLIK
+241 KINHAISLIK
-251 DMAKA
+251 GMAKD

-261 DGIVFKYDDCAYYQS
+261 DGIVFKYNNCEYYQS

-284 RGGLAYKFYD
+284 RGGLAFKFYD
-294 EEYETYLRNIEWSM
+294 EEYETNLKDIEWSM

-331 RASLHNLNIMKQ
+331 RASLHNLNIMNQ
-343 LLGDYPFK
+343 LLGKPYK
-351 GEKIWVCKQ
+351 GQKIWVCKQ
-360 NEIIPQVVRAES
+360 NEIIPQVVRSERSDAA
-372 LRENFV
+372 LTYI
-378 NGNKS
+378 
-383 LDKIYSII
+383 D
-391 EDRLLIPPT
+391 IPA
-400 KCPICG
+400 KCPVCG
-406 GDTYIKDDFLYCGNP
+406 SDTYIKDDFLYCSNP
-421 NCDGKFINQLE
+421 NCDGKFINQLV

-445 SEATLQKLVDWGWV
+445 SEATLQKLVDWGWIN
-459 GNYQELFS
+459 NYQELFS
-467 LSNFRDEWV
+467 LSNFRDEWI
-476 KKPGFGEKSV
+476 KKPGFGQKSV

-494 EARHCELWQFISA
+494 EVRYCELWQFISA

-518 KEIAKRS
+518 KEIAKKCK
-525 MDWFCFREC
+525 DWFSFREY

-544 ERFGYEMNESLHR
+544 DRFGYEMNDSLHR
-557 FNYSQADD
+557 FNYSQADN

-576 LWIDP
+576 LWVDP
-581 QATTPVIKFSEINGK
+581 QVTTPTIKFSEVNGK
-596 TFVVTGA
+596 TFVITGA
-603 VHQFKNRDEVKI
+603 VHQFQNRDEVKAI
-615 AIETR
+615 IETH
-620 GGKVTNSVTKNTNY
+620 GGKVTASVSKNTDY

-643 SSKNV
+643 SSKNI

>member
-1 MKNPIDEMRDLI
+1 MNQIDEMRDLI

-34 WDDMYFHLE
+34 WDDMYFRLK

-75 HPMLSLDKTKSEDD
+75 HPMLSLDKTKNEDE

-111 LYYEE
+111 LCYED
-116 GLLTSAET
+116 GLLVSAET

-142 GVPIEIPF
+142 GVPIEIPI
-150 KDKLVIDG
+150 KNKLVVDG

-165 DFEDFSSTYKNPRNF
+165 DFKDFDDAYKNPRNF

-191 ASAQRKLTF
+191 TSSQRRLTF
-200 VAWDCITGLDECKY
+200 VAWDCITGLDECKS
-214 LSEKIAHLDSLGF
+214 LSEKILRLDGLGF
-227 IIVPFLILPVNSSD
+227 IIVPFLILPVNTPEI
-241 KINQAISLIK
+241 INHAISLIK
-251 DMAKA
+251 DMAKD

-261 DGIVFKYDDCAYYQS
+261 DGVVFKYDNCEYYQS

-284 RGGLAYKFYD
+284 RGGLAFKFYD

-308 GKTGI
+308 GKTGQ
-313 LTPVAIYD
+313 LTPVAIFDPVD
-321 DVDTDDSIIN
+321 DGESVVE
-331 RASLHNLNIMKQ
+331 RASLHNLSIMKQ
-343 LLGDYPFK
+343 ILGYPYSRQPI
-351 GEKIWVCKQ
+351 KIIKANQ
-360 NEIIPQVVRAES
+360 IIPQVVWGQKIES
-372 LRENFV
+372 NPYGYWE
-378 NGNKS
+378 
-383 LDKIYSII
+383 
-391 EDRLLIPPT
+391 PPC

-406 GDTYIKDDFLYCGNP
+406 GDTYIKDDFLYCSNP
-421 NCDGKFINQLE
+421 NCDGKFINQLV

-459 GNYQELFS
+459 SNYQELFS

-518 KEIAKRS
+518 KEIAKRCK
-525 MDWFCFREC
+525 DWFSFREYI
-534 VEKNYDFTAW
+534 EKNYDFTAW
-544 ERFGYEMNESLHR
+544 DRFGYEMNDSLHN
-557 FNYSQADD
+557 FDYKEVDE
-565 LAYKILDIHNS
+565 LAFKILSINNS

-581 QATTPVIKFSEINGK
+581 TATVSTVKFSEVTDK
-596 TFVVTGA
+596 VFVVTGA
-603 VHQFKNRDEVKI
+603 VHHFKNRDEVKI

>member
-1 MKNPIDEMRDLI
+1 MNPVDEMRDLI

-53 GNSPTIHVDYQVV
+53 GNSPTIHIDYQVV

-75 HPMLSLDKTKSEDD
+75 HPMLSLDKTKSEDE
-89 VVAFLAGHDGIAMAK
+89 VVEFLAGHDGIAMAK

-111 LYYEE
+111 LCYED
-116 GLLTSAET
+116 GLLISAET
-124 RGNGEVGED
+124 RGNGEIGED

-150 KDKLVIDG
+150 KDKLVVDG

-191 ASAQRKLTF
+191 ASSQRRLTF
-200 VAWDCITGLDECKY
+200 VAWDCITGLDEYKN
-214 LSEKIAHLDSLGF
+214 LSQKIIHLDSLGF
-227 IIVPFLILPVNSSD
+227 IIVPFLVLPINNSD
-241 KINQAISLIK
+241 KINHAISLIK
-251 DMAKA
+251 GMAKD

-261 DGIVFKYDDCAYYQS
+261 DGIVFKYNDCEYYQS

-284 RGGLAYKFYD
+284 RGGLAFKFYD
-294 EEYETYLRNIEWSM
+294 EEYETNLKDIEWSM

-331 RASLHNLNIMKQ
+331 RASLHNLNIMNQ
-343 LLGDYPFK
+343 LLGKPYK
-351 GEKIWVCKQ
+351 GQKIWVCKQ
-360 NEIIPQVVRAES
+360 NEIIPQVVRSE
-372 LRENFV
+372 
-378 NGNKS
+378 KS
-383 LDKIYSII
+383 DAALTYIDI
-391 EDRLLIPPT
+391 PT
-400 KCPICG
+400 KCPVCG
-406 GDTYIKDDFLYCGNP
+406 SDTYVKDDFLYCSNP
-421 NCDGKFINQLE
+421 NCDGKFINQLV

-445 SEATLQKLVDWGWV
+445 SEATLQKLVDWGWIN
-459 GNYQELFS
+459 NYQELFS
-467 LSNFRDEWV
+467 LSNFRDEWIN
-476 KKPGFGEKSV
+476 KPGFGQKSV

-494 EARHCELWQFISA
+494 EVRYCELWQFISA

-518 KEIAKRS
+518 KEIAKKCK
-525 MDWFCFREC
+525 DWFSFREY

-544 ERFGYEMNESLHR
+544 DRFGYEMNDSLHR

-581 QATTPVIKFSEINGK
+581 QVTIEKIESAILNKNFVITGRLLLIQNREKLINIVEEK
-596 TFVVTGA
+596 
-603 VHQFKNRDEVKI
+603 
-615 AIETR
+615 
-620 GGKVTNSVTKNTNY
+620 GGKVQSS
-634 LINNDINST
+634 I
-643 SSKNV
+643 SSKTTYLVCNDLNSASTKFK
-648 KAKQLGIPIIT
+648 KAKELNIPVIS
-659 EEQLIAML
+659 EEELLKMCDYKI

>member
-1 MKNPIDEMRDLI
+1 MEKYEIRPLID
-13 EKLNYYTKLYDE
+13 KLNYYTKMYDE
-25 GKSPISDKE
+25 GHPEISDRE

-75 HPMLSLDKTKSEDD
+75 HPMLSLDKTKSEDE
-89 VVAFLAGHDGIAMAK
+89 VIEFLAGHDGIAMAK

-111 LYYEE
+111 LCYED
-116 GLLTSAET
+116 GLLISAET
-124 RGNGEVGED
+124 RGNGEIGED

-150 KDKLVIDG
+150 KDKLVVDG

-191 ASAQRKLTF
+191 ASAQRRLTF
-200 VAWDCITGLDECKY
+200 VAWDCITGLDEYKN
-214 LSEKIAHLDSLGF
+214 LSQKIIHLDSLGF
-227 IIVPFLILPVNSSD
+227 IIVPFLVLPINNSD
-241 KINQAISLIK
+241 KINHAISLIK
-251 DMAKA
+251 GMAKD

-261 DGIVFKYDDCAYYQS
+261 DGIVFKYNNCEYYQS

-284 RGGLAYKFYD
+284 RGGLAFKFYD
-294 EEYETYLRNIEWSM
+294 EEYETNLKDIEWSM

-331 RASLHNLNIMKQ
+331 RASLHNLNIMNQ
-343 LLGDYPFK
+343 LLGKPYK
-351 GEKIWVCKQ
+351 GQKIWVCKQ
-360 NEIIPQVVRAES
+360 NEIIPQVVRSERSDAS
-372 LRENFV
+372 LTYI
-378 NGNKS
+378 
-383 LDKIYSII
+383 D
-391 EDRLLIPPT
+391 IPA
-400 KCPICG
+400 KCPVCG
-406 GDTYIKDDFLYCGNP
+406 SNTYVKDDFLYCSNP
-421 NCDGKFINQLE
+421 NCDGKFINQLV

-445 SEATLQKLVDWGWV
+445 SEATLQKLVDWGWIN
-459 GNYQELFS
+459 NYQELFS
-467 LSNFRDEWV
+467 LSNFRNEWI
-476 KKPGFGEKSV
+476 KKPGFGQKSV

-518 KEIAKRS
+518 KEIAKKCK
-525 MDWFCFREC
+525 DWFSFREYI
-534 VEKNYDFTAW
+534 EKNYDFTAW
-544 ERFGYEMNESLHR
+544 DRFGYEMNDSLYR

-565 LAYKILDIHNS
+565 LAYKILDVHNS
-576 LWIDP
+576 LWVDP
-581 QATTPVIKFSEINGK
+581 QVTMPTIKFSEVNGK
-596 TFVVTGA
+596 TFVITGA
-603 VHQFKNRDEVKI
+603 VRQFQNRDEVKA
-615 AIETR
+615 AIEAH
-620 GGKVTNSVTKNTNY
+620 GGKVTASVSKNTDY

>member
-1 MKNPIDEMRDLI
+1 MNPIDEMNELI

-34 WDDMYFHLE
+34 WDDMYFRLEQLE
-43 KLEEETGISL
+43 KETGITL
-53 GNSPTIHVDYQVV
+53 ANSPTAKIDYQVV
-66 NQLKKVKHN
+66 NKLNKVTHN
-75 HPMLSLDKTKSEDD
+75 HPMLSLDKTKSVDD
-89 VVAFLAGHDGIAMAK
+89 VLSFLNKKDGIAMAK

-111 LYYEE
+111 IRYLD
-116 GLLTSAET
+116 GKLVSAET
-124 RGNGEVGED
+124 RGNGVIGED
-133 ILQNIVRVK
+133 ITHNIKFVK
-142 GVPIEIPF
+142 DVPLEIPI
-150 KDKLVIDG
+150 KDEVIVDG
-158 EVICTYE
+158 EVICNYE
-165 DFEDFSSTYKNPRNF
+165 DFEDFSADYKNPRNF

-191 ASAQRKLTF
+191 ASAQRKLSF
-200 VAWDCITGLDECKY
+200 VAWDCIIGLDECKT
-214 LSEKIAHLDSLGF
+214 LSEKLVKLENLGF
-227 IIVPFLILPVNSSD
+227 NEVPYFVLSNNSLD
-241 KINQAISLIK
+241 TIKYGIEGIK
-251 DMAKA
+251 DLAKEL
-256 FSYPI
+256 SYPI

-294 EEYETYLRNIEWSM
+294 EEYETNLRDIEWSM
-308 GKTGI
+308 GKTGT

-331 RASLHNLNIMKQ
+331 RASLHNLNIMNQ
-343 LLGDYPFK
+343 LLGKPYK
-351 GEKIWVCKQ
+351 GQKIWVCKQ
-360 NEIIPQVVRAES
+360 NEIIPQVVRSE
-372 LRENFV
+372 
-378 NGNKS
+378 KS
-383 LDKIYSII
+383 NVALTYID
-391 EDRLLIPPT
+391 IPA
-400 KCPICG
+400 KCPVCG
-406 GDTYIKDDFLYCGNP
+406 GDTYVKDDFLYCGNP

-581 QATTPVIKFSEINGK
+581 QATIPVIKFSEVNGK